1 MTTQRSVFI
10 VYDLLSTHY
19 VEDMMSVRGVFTTAD
34 EAMKAERDLHE
45 RHPSVRTRVRECPLN
60 PESI

>member
-1 MTTQRSVFI
+1 